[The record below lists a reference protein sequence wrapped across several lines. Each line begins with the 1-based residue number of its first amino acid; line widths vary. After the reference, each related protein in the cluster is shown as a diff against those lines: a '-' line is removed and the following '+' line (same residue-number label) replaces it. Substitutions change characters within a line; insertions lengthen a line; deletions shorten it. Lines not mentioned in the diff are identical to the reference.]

1 VNRVLLPRKPE
12 DEPGVGV
19 VNRRSLTAAA
29 ILCGIVLHVVL
40 QYGLGVPAGLS
51 AAPLIIVLAL
61 GGAPLVLRLLSRTLE
76 GQFGTDHLAVVSI
89 VAAVWLREYLAG
101 AIVVL
106 MLAGGEAL
114 EQFAAARARS
124 ALHALAK
131 RVPTVAHRRSAARL
145 EDVPVDDV
153 HIGDELSV
161 LPHEVCP
168 IDGQVVQ
175 GHSTMDESYL
185 TGEPFSISKGP
196 GSDVLSGA
204 VNGDGSIVIRATRL
218 VADSRYAQI
227 MRVMQDA
234 EQRRPRLRRLGDQ
247 LGAWYT
253 PLALSVGVFAWW
265 LSGDP
270 VRFLSVVLIATPCP
284 LLIAIPVAIVGAI
297 STAARR
303 GIIVKDPAALEQ
315 LDLCTTMILDKT
327 GTLTYGRPTLVDEVY
342 TPPFGQ
348 DLVLPLVAAL
358 ERHSRHPLAGAIVDA
373 ATKAARSIPEALW
386 IREEPGVGLRGQ
398 VAGRAVLVTS
408 RSALRAR
415 GVPVGSSNGEGG
427 LECVVLVDD
436 QVAATYRFT
445 DTPRT
450 ESKRFVQHLG
460 PYHGFKRVLLVSGD
474 RETEVKRLAELVG
487 ITDVYA
493 GTTPEQKVA
502 IVARETEQAKT
513 LFVGDGINDAP
524 ALVRATIGIAFG
536 RHSDVTAEAAQVVV
550 VDSSLATVDGL
561 IHLSRRLRRIAL
573 QSAVGGMLLSGV
585 GVGFAA
591 AGLLLPVA
599 GALLQELIDVFAVLN
614 ALRTAREPRLQSD
627 LVSTM

>member
-1 VNRVLLPRKPE
+1 VNSVLLIRRLA
-12 DEPGVGV
+12 DESAAEV
-19 VNRRSLTAAA
+19 VNRQSLTALA

-40 QYGLGVPAGLS
+40 QYAFGVSVSLS
-51 AAPLIIVLAL
+51 AVPLLIVLAI
-61 GGAPLVLRLLSRTLE
+61 GGAPLVLRLVTRTLA
-76 GQFGTDHLAVVSI
+76 GQFGTDYLALVSI
-89 VAAVWLREYLAG
+89 VAAVWLHEYLSG

-114 EQFAAARARS
+114 EQFAAGRASS
-124 ALHALAK
+124 ALRALAK
-131 RVPTVAHRRSAARL
+131 RVPTVAHRRSGDRF
-145 EDVPVDDV
+145 EDVRVEDV
-153 HIGDELSV
+153 QVGDELSV

-168 IDGQVVQ
+168 IDAQVVQ

-196 GSDVLSGA
+196 GSAVLSGA

-218 VADSRYAQI
+218 AADSRHAQI

-253 PLALSVGVFAWW
+253 PLALSVGVSAWW

-327 GTLTYGRPTLVDEVY
+327 GTLTYGRPTLVDEIY
-342 TPPFGQ
+342 APPFAR
-348 DLVLPLVAAL
+348 DRVLPLVAAL
-358 ERHSRHPLAGAIVDA
+358 ERHSRHPLAGPIVDA
-373 ATKAARSIPEALW
+373 ATKARCAIPEALW
-386 IREEPGVGLRGQ
+386 VREEPGAGLRGQ
-398 VAGRAVLVTS
+398 VAGHAVLVTS
-408 RSALRAR
+408 RSALRR
-415 GVPVGSSNGEGG
+415 RRVSVPSSEGAGG

-436 QVAATYRFT
+436 QLAATSQFM

-460 PYHGFKRVLLVSGD
+460 PRHGFTRVLLVSGD
-474 RETEVKRLAELVG
+474 REIEVKRLAGLVA

-493 GTTPEQKVA
+493 GATPEQKVA
-502 IVARETEQAKT
+502 IVARETERART

-524 ALVRATIGIAFG
+524 ALVRATVGIAFG
-536 RHSDVTAEAAQVVV
+536 RHSDVTAEAAQIVI

-561 IHLSRRLRRIAL
+561 MHLSRRLRRIAL

-591 AGLLLPVA
+591 AGLLFPVA

-627 LVSTM
+627 FVSTM